1 MPSKV
6 RKYHVY
12 HTHSK
17 DTFTNM
23 PHIILSGTPD
33 LRDVHAP
40 FASFRADSN
49 GWIIKVQHCL
59 ISENA
64 RTLVFDCTAVRSGFS
79 QDFYIRAESKEER
92 VSVRVDPYMRIER
105 NEGVQ
110 RAIVA
115 ITNLIQQRCPGLIFS
130 KSNLPEDVLPAGG
143 IDE

>member
-1 MPSKV
+1 
-6 RKYHVY
+6 
-12 HTHSK
+12 
-17 DTFTNM
+17 M

-33 LRDVHAP
+33 FSDVHTSFVA
-40 FASFRADSN
+40 FRADSN

-59 ISENA
+59 LSENGK
-64 RTLVFDCTAVRSGFS
+64 TIIFDCTAVRSGFS
-79 QDFYIRAESKEER
+79 QDFYIRAESKEDR

-115 ITNLIQQRCPGLIFS
+115 ITNLIQQRCPGLAFS

-143 IDE
+143 TER

>member
-1 MPSKV
+1 
-6 RKYHVY
+6 
-12 HTHSK
+12 
-17 DTFTNM
+17 M

-33 LRDVHAP
+33 LWNVHKA
-40 FASFRADSN
+40 FAAFRADSN
-49 GWIIKVQHCL
+49 GWIIKVQHCM

-64 RTLVFDCTAVRSGFS
+64 KTLVFDCTAVRSGFS

-115 ITNLIQQRCPGLIFS
+115 ITKLIKQHCPELGFS
-130 KSNLPEDVLPAGG
+130 KTNLPEDVLPADGA
-143 IDE
+143 EL